1 LYGQALISQSFLYKF
16 YYQYPFD
23 MLKNYLI
30 SAFRNISK
38 NKFYSFLNI
47 LGLAI
52 GLAAFIFIFLYIQD
66 EISYD
71 KHHEKSSRIYRVE
84 SNFNISGKHETFAIV
99 PTPMGPAL
107 KLEYPEVE
115 EMCRFMDIGNV
126 LFKYGEKEFYEER
139 FYFTDS
145 TALQIFTHKLL
156 MGNPNTCLVEPN
168 SIVIDQSTALRYFDE
183 ANPMGEILESGSGR
197 KYKVTGVM
205 EDLPRSSHLRY
216 QALLSITTLSVLRG
230 EEDFNSMEPGRFWN
244 IGVYTYLLLN
254 ENSTMETVHEKFPG
268 FYEKYM
274 KPIGDQISA
283 SYELMSTPLAETHFS
298 GNIGADQPKGSMA
311 YIYIF
316 GAIALFILVIAS
328 INYMNMATARSVK
341 RAREVGI
348 RKVAG
353 AYRNQ
358 LIGQFLTESL
368 LLAVTGLIIALM
380 LVYSLLPDF
389 NTFAEKQISL
399 NLLTQP
405 GLFGIIL
412 LVTITIGLASGSY
425 PAFFLSSFKPVS
437 VIKGSS
443 TGKGK
448 SGGTLRRVL
457 VVIQFAIAIAM
468 IIGTVVVSG
477 QLRFLRD
484 KDLGFIKD
492 NIMVLQLQDSAFR
505 SKVEPFKEELLNH
518 SNILAATNSTGI
530 PGDNSWIQVV
540 RIEKDTTMVDDS
552 MILALVDQDF
562 VDTYGIELITGR
574 NFDKE
579 MGTDAEEAVIVN
591 ETTVKAYGWE
601 DNPIGK
607 KIHWGFDLDGTGG
620 RMLRVIGV
628 VKDFHFNSLHNKV
641 VPFMMFLSEFDKDYL
656 SLRISPENFG
666 ETRQYIEDKWN
677 SFGAGRPFDYKM
689 LTETWDEMYQSEAKI
704 GAIFTIATL
713 LTIFIALLGLMGLSS
728 FVAEQKT
735 KEIGIRKVM
744 GARLYNIL
752 GLLYREFVLLITIAF
767 IIAIPVAWWQLDTWL
782 TANFVYHISISIAS
796 ILLAGLLALAI
807 SIITISFHSLKVAMG
822 NPVDAIKYE

>member
-1 LYGQALISQSFLYKF
+1 MI
-16 YYQYPFD
+16 
-23 MLKNYLI
+23 KNYLT
-30 SAFRNISK
+30 SALRNITK

-52 GLAAFIFIFLYIQD
+52 GIAAFIFIFLYVQD
-66 EISYD
+66 ELSYD
-71 KHHEKSSRIYRVE
+71 KYHENGSRIYRVE

-115 EMCRFMDIGNV
+115 EMCRFTDIGNV
-126 LFKYGEKEFYEER
+126 LFKYGDKEFYEER

-145 TALQIFTHKLL
+145 TAFGIFTHNLL

-168 SIVIDQSTALRYFDE
+168 SIVIDQSTARRYFDE

-205 EDLPRSSHLRY
+205 EDLPTSSHLRY
-216 QALLSITTLSVLRG
+216 EALLSLTTLSALRG
-230 EEDFNSMEPGRFWN
+230 EENFNSMEPGQFWN

-254 ENSTMETVHEKFPG
+254 ENTTMQSVHEKFPG

-274 KPIGDQISA
+274 KSVGDQINA
-283 SYELMSTPLAETHFS
+283 SFDLMSTPLTETHFS
-298 GNIGADQPKGSMA
+298 GNIGSDQPKGNMA

-316 GAIALFILVIAS
+316 AAIALFILIIAS

-358 LIGQFLTESL
+358 LIGQFLSESVLMAFIGLVIAL
-368 LLAVTGLIIALM
+368 LL
-380 LVYSLLPDF
+380 VYMLLPDF
-389 NTFAEKQISL
+389 NTFSGKQIIF
-399 NLLTQP
+399 NPLLQP
-405 GLFGIIL
+405 GLFLVIL
-412 LVTITIGLASGSY
+412 LVTIIIGLASGSY
-425 PAFFLSSFKPVS
+425 PAFFLSSFRPVS

-492 NIMVLQLQDSAFR
+492 NIVILQLQDSAFR

-518 SNILAATNSTGI
+518 TNILAAANSTGI

-540 RIEKDTTMVDDS
+540 KVEKDTAMVDDS
-552 MILALVDQDF
+552 MILALVDHDF
-562 VDTYGIELITGR
+562 IDTYGMELITGR

-607 KIHWGFDLDGTGG
+607 KIHWGFDLDGSGG
-620 RMLRVIGV
+620 RILKVIGV

-641 VPFMMFLSEFDKDYL
+641 VPFMMFLSEYDKSYL
-656 SLRISPENFG
+656 SLRINPENFG

-677 SFGAGRPFDYKM
+677 AFGASRPFDYAM

-713 LTIFIALLGLMGLSS
+713 LTIFIALLGLLGLSS

-752 GLLYREFVLLITIAF
+752 GLLYREFVLLIIIAF
-767 IIAIPVAWWQLDTWL
+767 VIAIPVAWWQLDNWL
-782 TANFVYHISISIAS
+782 SSNFVYHISISLGS

-807 SIITISFHSLKVAMG
+807 SIITISFHSLKVAMA